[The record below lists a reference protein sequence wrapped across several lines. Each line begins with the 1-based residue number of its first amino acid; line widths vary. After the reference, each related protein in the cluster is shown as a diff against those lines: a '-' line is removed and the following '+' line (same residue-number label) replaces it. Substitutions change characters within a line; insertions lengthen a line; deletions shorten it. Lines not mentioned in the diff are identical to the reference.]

1 MKTNTQSQ
9 SERVIGGRYRL
20 LTQIGKGGMSVVWLA
35 MDTTLGK
42 QWAVKE
48 IALSENQKRRKLVI
62 DSLLAEANLLKSLDH
77 AAIPRIVDLIDEGGT
92 LFVVMDYI
100 EGKTLS
106 QILKDN
112 GAQSEADVIDWA
124 VQLCDVLD
132 YLHHRDSALVY
143 RDLKPSN
150 IMLHSDGTVR
160 LIDFGI
166 ACREGTEVDS
176 EHILGTKGF
185 AAPEQYQVGSA
196 IDRRADIYGLGAT
209 MYVLLTGAKL
219 SDTKTPEPLRQVCPT
234 LSRCPCPCSKS
245 KRSLCRCS

>member
-1 MKTNTQSQ
+1 
-9 SERVIGGRYRL
+9 
-20 LTQIGKGGMSVVWLA
+20 
-35 MDTTLGK
+35 
-42 QWAVKE
+42 
-48 IALSENQKRRKLVI
+48 
-62 DSLLAEANLLKSLDH
+62 
-77 AAIPRIVDLIDEGGT
+77 
-92 LFVVMDYI
+92 MDYV

-176 EHILGTKGF
+176 GHILGTKGF

-219 SDTKTPEPLRQVCPT
+219 SDTKTPAPLRQVRPT
-234 LSRCPCPCSKS
+234 LSL
-245 KRSLCRCS
+245 SLIHI